1 MGLTYSSAIVSDPAA
16 FASPVDDASDKD
28 RWREYDYIIV
38 GGGTAGCVLAS
49 RLSEDRNVTVLLIEA
64 GKSYEGD
71 FPTRIPLAY
80 TKLFKSE
87 VDWDYVTTPQ
97 NGMNSRRVHWPRGKI
112 LGGTSTIN
120 AMIYH
125 RCAPEDFDEWE
136 RLGATG
142 WSYADLRP
150 YFDKAERYAPSTLYP
165 QVRVEEHGLKGPW
178 QTNHT
183 TEFAVSRLSLFD
195 IPTYTMRS
203 KPILDTILNTCEEV
217 GIPYNHDVNSPRG
230 TIGATRL
237 VGCIDDGGRRSS
249 SATAYLTADVLKRP
263 NLTVAVHSTVERIL
277 FAHSANANPR
287 AVGVEISKS
296 KTSPRYRAYARGEVI
311 LCAGT
316 IVTPQLLLV
325 SGIGSSDD
333 LRKLDIEVVRDLPA
347 VGRNLKDHL
356 TTGPVRFRTKA
367 DITWDRYNQPLHGVI
382 AFLRWLFA
390 GSGPLSALGTSTA
403 AFVRSDDPKLS
414 RYWEEST
421 KTTVRDATSGPS
433 APDMELFWFPLLFGM
448 EDGVVVPTSGSYGVT
463 MAASLLRPES
473 TGQIILASRS
483 IWDKPVIDPR
493 YLESEN
499 DINVA
504 VRATRLLCRMAR
516 AEPLNSL
523 LDWTTTED
531 TDYFW
536 PGNTDP
542 SELSDDALKQWIRDN
557 ANPIFHP
564 VASARMGKDPQTS
577 VVDPELRVH
586 GIAGLRVVDASA
598 FPAQVSG
605 HPCAVVVA
613 MAEKAAEL
621 IKVSA
626 SQ

>member
-1 MGLTYSSAIVSDPAA
+1 MEILGFRSMAGNGARMGSSSSLRGYFYWSYNEAMGLTYSSAIVSDPAA

-97 NGMNSRRVHWPRGKI
+97 NGMNSRRAHWPRGKI
-112 LGGTSTIN
+112 LGGTSAIN

-165 QVRVEEHGLKGPW
+165 Q
-178 QTNHT
+178 N
-183 TEFAVSRLSLFD
+183 SRA
-195 IPTYTMRS
+195 
-203 KPILDTILNTCEEV
+203 
-217 GIPYNHDVNSPRG
+217 G
-230 TIGATRL
+230 
-237 VGCIDDGGRRSS
+237 SS

-333 LRKLDIEVVRDLPA
+333 LRKLDIEVVRDLPT

-367 DITWDRYNQPLHGVI
+367 DITWDRYNQPLHGAI

-542 SELSDDALKQWIRDN
+542 SEVNDALKQWIRDN